1 MNALLNSEIQKAK
14 NNNINIQVQ
23 ITSKISDDKIID
35 LTNVIAN
42 LLDNAI
48 EYCVQRDSSCN
59 NVYLYVSKIS
69 NFLNITVENDI
80 DESVLKSNPKFL
92 TNKSDK
98 ENHGIGLRSVNSTI
112 KKYGGTI
119 DFFEENKKMIANIL
133 IPD

>member
-1 MNALLNSEIQKAK
+1 M
-14 NNNINIQVQ
+14 
-23 ITSKISDDKIID
+23 
-35 LTNVIAN
+35 
-42 LLDNAI
+42 
-48 EYCVQRDSSCN
+48 QRDSSCN